1 MNALIH
7 LLRSRRRCL
16 SWAALAVT
24 SALGGLALPS
34 HAQSAKWPDKP
45 VRLVV
50 GYPAGGATDAIARL
64 VATRL
69 AEQLGQPIT
78 VDNRPGANS
87 NLGAEYV
94 AHAPA
99 DGYTLLVYSVA
110 QTINATLYP
119 KLGYDPQKDFVPVG
133 MIAKIPNILVV
144 PAGSPVRTVA
154 DYVRVAKATPG
165 GVTFASAGS
174 GSSTHLSAEIFKTSA
189 GVNLLHVPYRGSS
202 PAITDL
208 IGGQV
213 QSMFDNAPS
222 ALPHIKTGRLRAV
235 AITSAKRSPL
245 LPDLPTVAES
255 GFPGFEVH
263 SWFGLAAPAA
273 TPRAIVDRLNAELG
287 KVLASADLQQRLQDL
302 AATLEA
308 GTPEQMQAL
317 IASELKRWAVV
328 VKSSGAQPN

>member
-1 MNALIH
+1 MKTLNQFKRL
-7 LLRSRRRCL
+7 RRCAL
-16 SWAALAVT
+16 SLAT
-24 SALGGLALPS
+24 LAALGGLAMPS
-34 HAQSAKWPDKP
+34 HAQSARWPDKP

-64 VATRL
+64 VASRL
-69 AEQLGQPIT
+69 AEPLGQAVT

-94 AHAPA
+94 ARAPA
-99 DGYTLLVYSVA
+99 DGTTLLVYSVA
-110 QTINATLYP
+110 QTINASLYP
-119 KLGYDPQKDFVPVG
+119 KLGYDAQKDFVPIG
-133 MIAKIPNILVV
+133 LIAKIPNILVV
-144 PAGSPVRTVA
+144 NTNSPVKTVA

-174 GSSTHLSAEIFKTSA
+174 GSSTHLSAEIFKMNA

-222 ALPHIKTGRLRAV
+222 ALPHIKSGRLRAV
-235 AITSAKRSPL
+235 AITSTRRSTL

-263 SWFGLAAPAA
+263 SWFGLAAPAGTPQA
-273 TPRAIVDRLNAELG
+273 TVERLNAELG
-287 KVLASADLQQRLQDL
+287 KVLASAEVLQRLQDL
-302 AATLEA
+302 AATPEP
-308 GTPEQMQAL
+308 GTPEQMQGF
-317 IASELKRWAVV
+317 ITTELKRWAAV

>member
-1 MNALIH
+1 MKTLNQFKRL
-7 LLRSRRRCL
+7 RRCAV
-16 SWAALAVT
+16 SLAT
-24 SALGGLALPS
+24 LAALGGLAMSS
-34 HAQSAKWPDKP
+34 HAQSARWPDKP

-64 VATRL
+64 VASRL
-69 AEQLGQPIT
+69 AEPLGQAVT
-78 VDNRPGANS
+78 VENRPGANS

-94 AHAPA
+94 ARAPA
-99 DGYTLLVYSVA
+99 DGTTLLVYSVA
-110 QTINATLYP
+110 QTINASLYP
-119 KLGYDPQKDFVPVG
+119 KLGYDAQKDFVPIG
-133 MIAKIPNILVV
+133 LIAKIPNILVV
-144 PAGSPVRTVA
+144 NTNSPVKTVA

-174 GSSTHLSAEIFKTSA
+174 GSSTHLSAEIFKMNA

-222 ALPHIKTGRLRAV
+222 ALPHIKSGRLRAV
-235 AITSAKRSPL
+235 AITSARRSNL

-263 SWFGLAAPAA
+263 SWFGLAAPAGTPQA
-273 TPRAIVDRLNAELG
+273 TVERLNAELG
-287 KVLASADLQQRLQDL
+287 KVLGSADVQQRLQDL
-302 AATLEA
+302 AATPEA

-317 IASELKRWAVV
+317 IATELKRWAAV

>member
-1 MNALIH
+1 MKALNQFKR
-7 LLRSRRRCL
+7 LRRCAV
-16 SWAALAVT
+16 SLAT
-24 SALGGLALPS
+24 LTALGGLAMPS
-34 HAQSAKWPDKP
+34 HAQTARWPDKP

-64 VATRL
+64 VASRL
-69 AEQLGQPIT
+69 AEPLGQAVT

-94 AHAPA
+94 ARAPA
-99 DGYTLLVYSVA
+99 DGTTLLVYSVA
-110 QTINATLYP
+110 QTINASLYP
-119 KLGYDPQKDFVPVG
+119 KLGYDAQKDFVPIG
-133 MIAKIPNILVV
+133 LIAKIPNILVV
-144 PAGSPVRTVA
+144 NANSPVKTVA

-174 GSSTHLSAEIFKTSA
+174 GSSTHLSAEIFKMNA

-222 ALPHIKTGRLRAV
+222 ALPHIKSGRLRAV
-235 AITSAKRSPL
+235 AITSARRSPL

-263 SWFGLAAPAA
+263 SWFGLAAPAGTPQA
-273 TPRAIVDRLNAELG
+273 TVERLNAELG
-287 KVLASADLQQRLQDL
+287 KVLGSADVQQRLQDL
-302 AATLEA
+302 AATPEA

-317 IASELKRWAVV
+317 IATELKRWAAV

>member
-1 MNALIH
+1 MKALNQFNR
-7 LLRSRRRCL
+7 LRRYGL
-16 SWAALAVT
+16 SLAT
-24 SALGGLALPS
+24 LAALGGLAMSS
-34 HAQSAKWPDKP
+34 HAQSARWPDKP

-64 VATRL
+64 VASRL
-69 AEQLGQPIT
+69 AEPLGQAVT

-94 AHAPA
+94 ARAPA
-99 DGYTLLVYSVA
+99 DGTTLLVYSVA
-110 QTINATLYP
+110 QTINASLYP
-119 KLGYDPQKDFVPVG
+119 KLGFDAQKDFVPIG
-133 MIAKIPNILVV
+133 LIAKIPNILVV
-144 PAGSPVRTVA
+144 NTNSPVKTVA
-154 DYVRVAKATPG
+154 DYVRMAKATLG

-174 GSSTHLSAEIFKTSA
+174 GSSTHLSAEIFKMNA

-222 ALPHIKTGRLRAV
+222 ALPHIKSGRLRAV
-235 AITSAKRSPL
+235 AITSARRSPL

-255 GFPGFEVH
+255 GYPGFEVH
-263 SWFGLAAPAA
+263 SWFGLAAPAGTPQA
-273 TPRAIVDRLNAELG
+273 TVERLNAELG
-287 KVLASADLQQRLQDL
+287 KVLGSAEVQQRLQDL
-302 AATLEA
+302 AATPEA
-308 GTPEQMQAL
+308 GTPEQMQGL
-317 IASELKRWAVV
+317 IATELKRWAAV

>member
-1 MNALIH
+1 MKALNQFNR
-7 LLRSRRRCL
+7 LRRYGL
-16 SWAALAVT
+16 SLAT
-24 SALGGLALPS
+24 LAALGGLAMSS
-34 HAQSAKWPDKP
+34 HAQSARWPDKP

-64 VATRL
+64 VASRL
-69 AEQLGQPIT
+69 AEPLGQAVT

-94 AHAPA
+94 ARAPA
-99 DGYTLLVYSVA
+99 DGTTLLVYSVA
-110 QTINATLYP
+110 QTINASLYP
-119 KLGYDPQKDFVPVG
+119 KLGYDAQKDFVPIG
-133 MIAKIPNILVV
+133 LIAKIPNILVV
-144 PAGSPVRTVA
+144 NANSPVKTVA

-174 GSSTHLSAEIFKTSA
+174 GSSTHLSAEIFKMNA

-222 ALPHIKTGRLRAV
+222 ALPHIKSGRLRAV
-235 AITSAKRSPL
+235 AITSARRSPL
-245 LPDLPTVAES
+245 MPDLPTVAES

-263 SWFGLAAPAA
+263 SWFGLAAPAGTPQA
-273 TPRAIVDRLNAELG
+273 TVERLNAELG
-287 KVLASADLQQRLQDL
+287 KVLGSAEVQQRLQDL
-302 AATLEA
+302 AATPEA

-317 IASELKRWAVV
+317 IATELKRWAAV

>member
-1 MNALIH
+1 MKTLNQFKRL
-7 LLRSRRRCL
+7 RRCAV
-16 SWAALAVT
+16 SLAT
-24 SALGGLALPS
+24 LAALGGLAMPS
-34 HAQSAKWPDKP
+34 HAQSARWPDKP

-64 VATRL
+64 VASRL
-69 AEQLGQPIT
+69 AEPLGQAVT

-94 AHAPA
+94 ARAPA
-99 DGYTLLVYSVA
+99 DGTTLLVYSVA
-110 QTINATLYP
+110 QTINASLYP
-119 KLGYDPQKDFVPVG
+119 KLGYDAQKDFVPIG
-133 MIAKIPNILVV
+133 LIAKIPNILVV
-144 PAGSPVRTVA
+144 NTNSPVKTVA

-174 GSSTHLSAEIFKTSA
+174 GSSTHLSAEIFKMNA

-222 ALPHIKTGRLRAV
+222 ALPHIKSGRLRAV
-235 AITSAKRSPL
+235 AITSARRSNL

-263 SWFGLAAPAA
+263 SWFGLAAPAG
-273 TPRAIVDRLNAELG
+273 TPQTTVERLNAELG
-287 KVLASADLQQRLQDL
+287 KVLGSADVQQRLQDL
-302 AATLEA
+302 AATPEA

-317 IASELKRWAVV
+317 IATELKRWAAV